1 MHYNQIQYNTMQNN
15 EIPWNKM
22 MMMMTIG
29 TKFEIERLNCHLRP
43 ILPISIDTPHQVATA
58 QYCHDGHDFI

>member
-1 MHYNQIQYNTMQNN
+1 MHYNQIQYNTMHYNQIQYNTMQNN

-29 TKFEIERLNCHLRP
+29 TKFEIERLNCHPSYQSL
-43 ILPISIDTPHQVATA
+43 
-58 QYCHDGHDFI
+58 